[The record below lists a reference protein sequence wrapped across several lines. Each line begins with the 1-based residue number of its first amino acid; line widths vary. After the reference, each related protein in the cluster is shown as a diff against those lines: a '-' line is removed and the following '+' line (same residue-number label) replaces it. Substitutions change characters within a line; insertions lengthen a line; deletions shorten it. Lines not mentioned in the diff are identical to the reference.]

1 MKENGGTGVVP
12 PGALEKLE
20 LLKFRKISVA
30 EAEEEFKSTINT
42 GVSAL
47 PAKEAIQEPRNVKVK
62 YILPIVCFI

>member
-1 MKENGGTGVVP
+1 MVP

-20 LLKFRKISVA
+20 LSKFRKISVA

-62 YILPIVCFI
+62 HILP